1 MEYYFIL
8 PGLLSLLGSIFAYK
22 FWQKSKQNKTKQK
35 TSRRTSEDAGRRAA
49 TPESVHLLN
58 SETFKL
64 FRVNTDIELG
74 NKDGGLLINS
84 VLADSVELR
93 NRIYRDSATR

>member
-22 FWQKSKQNKTKQK
+22 FWQKANKTKQK

-49 TPESVHLLN
+49 TPESGHLLN
-58 SETFKL
+58 SETFKI
-64 FRVNTDIELG
+64 FRVNTEIELG
-74 NKDGGLLINS
+74 NKDGGLLIKFCLS
-84 VLADSVELR
+84 
-93 NRIYRDSATR
+93 